1 MPVRAVPAS
10 PDAFPALL
18 DGLLRPLNP
27 RLPEATWR
35 RLFTPQWGV
44 TDRSVGMQLMDDARP
59 VGFASFIHA
68 QLPLPDGTVAPLCN
82 ISTWVTEPA
91 FGAQAMALVMPVLA
105 LRDVTITNLTPIP
118 SVHGIFSKLGFRTL
132 EDHLVYLRPA
142 PFMRDP
148 WGRTAVSRGLDAV
161 VAQLPEWERAIARAH
176 GSQVEHLCLT
186 DGRGRHCYVMYQ
198 IVRRRRLRTARVLW
212 ITPGTMPD
220 ASLALRR
227 ALFRAAGAVLVELE
241 GRHAGGRPPASFVQQ
256 LAVPRLYR
264 SPRLEPADVP
274 SAYSEL
280 VVLGV

>member
-1 MPVRAVPAS
+1 
-10 PDAFPALL
+10 L
-18 DGLLRPLNP
+18 DSLLRPLNP
-27 RLPEATWR
+27 RLSEATWR
-35 RLFTPQWGV
+35 RLFEPQWGV

-68 QLPLPDGTVAPLCN
+68 QLPLADGSFAPLCN

-118 SVHGIFSKLGFRTL
+118 AVHGIFSKLGFRTL
-132 EDHLVYLRPA
+132 EDHLVYLRPS
-142 PFMRDP
+142 PFAHDP
-148 WGRTAVSRGLDAV
+148 WGPTEVSRGLDGV
-161 VAQLPEWERAIARAH
+161 EPRLPAWERAIARAH
-176 GSQVEHLCLT
+176 GSQVEHLCLSDRT
-186 DGRGRHCYVMYQ
+186 GRHCYVMYQ

-212 ITPGTMPD
+212 VTPGTMP
-220 ASLALRR
+220 AVSIALRR
-227 ALFRAAGAVLVELE
+227 ALLRASGALLVELE